1 MATWREFE
9 QQVPDLA
16 GFGYERLN
24 NRVAYLATIR
34 RDGSPRVH
42 PVSARIREGRLF
54 VRMYPSSPKAHDL
67 LRDGRYAMHSL
78 VTDTSGTGGEF
89 TIAGNATRVDD
100 AALIERVNR
109 GLPGTPEQY
118 ILIEFRIRE
127 AMSTVY
133 EEGREFDRGGRRRVP
148 AKR

>member
-16 GFGYERLN
+16 EFGYERLN

-42 PVSARIREGRLF
+42 PVSARISEGRLF

-67 LRDGRYAMHSL
+67 LRDGCYAMHSL

-89 TIAGNATRVDD
+89 AIAGSATRVDD

-109 GLPGTPEQY
+109 GLPGTPERY
-118 ILIEFRIRE
+118 IVFEFDIRE

-133 EEGREFDRGGRRRVP
+133 EEDREIRQRWRETRPD
-148 AKR
+148 

>member
-1 MATWREFE
+1 MATWRDFE
-9 QQVPDLA
+9 QQEPDLA

-24 NRVAYLATIR
+24 NRVAYLATVR

-42 PVSARIREGRLF
+42 PVSARIREGSLF
-54 VRMYPSSPKAHDL
+54 VRMYPSSPKAQDL

-89 TIAGNATRVDD
+89 AIAGGVTRVND

-109 GLPGTPEQY
+109 GLPGTPDQY
-118 ILIEFRIRE
+118 LIFEFNIRE
-127 AMSTVY
+127 ATSTVY
-133 EEGREFDRGGRRRVP
+133 EKDRQIRHQWRDKRVLD
-148 AKR
+148 